1 MIRIINGTYG
11 YRNPITNQ
19 VEAKTA
25 KSKPFSIDAD
35 RERELVKAGVAEYVG
50 KDTDQDGAGQNDG
63 PNKNQQPQ
71 KQEDQIPKYSTK
83 NSVAELTALAEKLG
97 VNVKDGA
104 TKKEIVAAIDAA
116 LAQGNKANQ
125 DEHDDQD
132 GAGQNDGGQNNDQ
145 DGDDEGDDD
154 DAPNLSAAM
163 PE

>member
-11 YRNPITNQ
+11 YRNPATNQ

-63 PNKNQQPQ
+63 QNKNQQPQ

-97 VNVKDGA
+97 VKVKDGA

-116 LAQGNKANQ
+116 LAEGNKANQ
-125 DEHDDQD
+125 GEHDDQD
-132 GAGQNDGGQNNDQ
+132 GAGQNNDQ
-145 DGDDEGDDD
+145 DGDDEDD
-154 DAPNLSAAM
+154 DALDLSAAM

>member
-11 YRNPITNQ
+11 YRNPETGA

-35 RERELVKAGVAEYVG
+35 RERELVAAGVAEYAGEDIDQEPDNKKQADDVNASKEK
-50 KDTDQDGAGQNDG
+50 KD
-63 PNKNQQPQ
+63 
-71 KQEDQIPKYSTK
+71 EVPKYSTK
-83 NSVAELTALAEKLG
+83 DTVQRLTEIAEKYG
-97 VNVKDGA
+97 AKVKEGA

-116 LAQGNKANQ
+116 IAGEAGEDIDQ

-132 GAGQNDGGQNNDQ
+132 
-145 DGDDEGDDD
+145 DDD
-154 DAPNLSAAM
+154 DMAPDLSAAM